1 MASAAA
7 DKNREMRFKRD
18 FTTEDTEKNFFYA
31 KNKRLKKRTQRK
43 ASPQINTDYRKL
55 RKEIQNREELCLGK
69 EQEISPTA
77 HRGITEEK

>member
-55 RKEIQNREELCLGK
+55 RK
-69 EQEISPTA
+69 
-77 HRGITEEK
+77 